1 MIDRRVSYRGGGK
14 GGTLGF
20 LPFSLPLFPH
30 FSSLLPPLSP
40 SFLISPSLSPL
51 LPFPSLQMKD
61 DFLRLEDDMT
71 LLGSK
76 MEEITGSSGSIN
88 AALADRKKEI
98 SKLCGVHHLLKKVV

>member
-1 MIDRRVSYRGGGK
+1 
-14 GGTLGF
+14 
-20 LPFSLPLFPH
+20 
-30 FSSLLPPLSP
+30 
-40 SFLISPSLSPL
+40 
-51 LPFPSLQMKD
+51 MKD

-98 SKLCGVHHLLKKVV
+98 SKLCGVHHLLKKVVEWD